1 MAAQPQVA
9 APLLTTT
16 AAGMPHGV
24 ALPQVPVMQGGARTK
39 LFIGNLPTDIQQEA
53 IRMVF
58 SHYGQVTNIH
68 VMQGKSRSGQACAF
82 VEYATPL
89 EAETAILTLHEK
101 YEIRP
106 GEGNIMVKYAS
117 SPTRPAPY

>member
-1 MAAQPQVA
+1 MLAVA
-9 APLLTTT
+9 PTMVSQTVVQ
-16 AAGMPHGV
+16 GMPGSGV
-24 ALPQVPVMQGGARTK
+24 VQVPMAVQPARTK
-39 LFIGNLPTDIQQEA
+39 LFVGNLPTDVQQEA

-58 SHYGQVTNIH
+58 SHYGNVTNIH

-82 VEYATPL
+82 VEYSTPL

-106 GEGNIMVKYAS
+106 GEGAIMVKYANS
-117 SPTRPAPY
+117 AARAMPY